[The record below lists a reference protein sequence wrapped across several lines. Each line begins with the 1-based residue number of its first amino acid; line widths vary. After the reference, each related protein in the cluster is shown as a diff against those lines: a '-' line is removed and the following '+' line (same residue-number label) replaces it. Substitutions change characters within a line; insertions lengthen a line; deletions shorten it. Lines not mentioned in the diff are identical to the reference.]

1 MDFSNSAFR
10 TPAPTSKISD
20 DSMSHANLV
29 MACQWGWTRTS
40 DPNTAA
46 VQTASSTS
54 SGPQLAP
61 CSSFNNVRTKRFA
74 PCQGRLYHQLL
85 CSHRVRT
92 DLVEDCGVNCV
103 EPLGMA
109 TAPAFICNECI
120 QAEAIKIWDERQVQH
135 NASYPSIDLM
145 TREQYDQW
153 YQEHRQ
159 LESEFVRDHKIYEI
173 ELKAKTRPSNICSAV
188 EASKEEMEFAAEL
201 DSLSL
206 SLMASDTSTAHQ
218 NQPQS
223 QARSRMSLPNDSSEQ
238 LHWDLNTLALDR
250 GSCGIEYSASQSNN
264 GDPTARQLDVEELW
278 RKPRG

>member
-1 MDFSNSAFR
+1 
-10 TPAPTSKISD
+10 
-20 DSMSHANLV
+20 MSHANLV
-29 MACQWGWTRTS
+29 MACQWGWTRSS

-46 VQTASSTS
+46 AHTNFPTSSPSQTAPHS
-54 SGPQLAP
+54 P
-61 CSSFNNVRTKRFA
+61 FNNVRTKRFS

-92 DLVEDCGVNCV
+92 DLVEDCGANCV

-109 TAPAFICNECI
+109 TAPAFLCNECM
-120 QAEAIKIWDERQVQH
+120 QAEAAKIWDEREAQH
-135 NASYPSIDLM
+135 NASYPPIDQM

-159 LESEFVRDHKIYEI
+159 LEDEFARDHKIYEM
-173 ELKAKTRPSNICSAV
+173 ELRAKTRPSNICSAI

-206 SLMASDTSTAHQ
+206 SLMAPNTSTSHE
-218 NQPQS
+218 NQPQL

-264 GDPTARQLDVEELW
+264 CDPTTRQLDAEELW